1 MANASSQPF
10 GNLLASKFQGFTPG
24 NYSSAFKTKL
34 DPTLTSPVTQ
44 GPMLGV
50 LGSMGG
56 FGGQDFQ
63 AAVDVANA
71 IPNENARGMA
81 IASLFGNQMRQ
92 QSDNQMVKNYAEI
105 LDMIEQRQYANR
117 LKARPLEAEERKY
130 LRDEKIAMKFLDTLT
145 QIPQQIMTAGRITPD
160 MYAPPQAGNVQLVNY
175 GASSPRRLF

>member
-1 MANASSQPF
+1 MANASSQAF
-10 GNLLASKFQGFTPG
+10 SNLLASNFQGFAPS
-24 NYSSAFKTKL
+24 NYSNAFKTKL
-34 DPTLTSPVTQ
+34 DPTLTAPVTQ

-117 LKARPLEAEERKY
+117 LKARPLEFQELVAKNLLKTITDIPGQIANAGQMYGREAATAFGRQTENFQAPQVVKY
-130 LRDEKIAMKFLDTLT
+130 F
-145 QIPQQIMTAGRITPD
+145 
-160 MYAPPQAGNVQLVNY
+160 
-175 GASSPRRLF
+175 

>member
-1 MANASSQPF
+1 MATASSQPF
-10 GNLLASKFQGFTPG
+10 GNLLASNFQGFAPS
-24 NYSSAFKTKL
+24 NYSNAFKTKL
-34 DPTLTSPVTQ
+34 DPTLTAPVTQ

-117 LKARPLEAEERKY
+117 LKARPLEFQELVANNLLKTITNIPGQIANAGQMYGREAATAFGRQTENFQAPQVVKY
-130 LRDEKIAMKFLDTLT
+130 F
-145 QIPQQIMTAGRITPD
+145 
-160 MYAPPQAGNVQLVNY
+160 
-175 GASSPRRLF
+175 

>member
-1 MANASSQPF
+1 MATASSQPF
-10 GNLLASKFQGFTPG
+10 GNLLASNFQGFAPS
-24 NYSSAFKTKL
+24 NYSNAFKTKL
-34 DPTLTSPVTQ
+34 DPTLTAPVTQ

-117 LKARPLEAEERKY
+117 LKARPLEFQELVAKNLLKTITDIPGQIANAGQMYGREAATAFGRQTENFQAPQVVKY
-130 LRDEKIAMKFLDTLT
+130 F
-145 QIPQQIMTAGRITPD
+145 
-160 MYAPPQAGNVQLVNY
+160 
-175 GASSPRRLF
+175 

>member
-1 MANASSQPF
+1 MANASSQAF
-10 GNLLASKFQGFTPG
+10 SNLLASNFQGFAPS
-24 NYSSAFKTKL
+24 NYSNAFKTKL
-34 DPTLTSPVTQ
+34 DPTLTAPVTQ
-44 GPMLGV
+44 GPMPGV
-50 LGSMGG
+50 LSSMGG

-117 LKARPLEAEERKY
+117 LKARPLEFQELVAKNLLKTITDIPGQIANAGQMYGREAATAFGRQTENFQAPQVVKY
-130 LRDEKIAMKFLDTLT
+130 F
-145 QIPQQIMTAGRITPD
+145 
-160 MYAPPQAGNVQLVNY
+160 
-175 GASSPRRLF
+175 